1 MEAVRLFAFALPG
14 YEIFMDGDAYAV
26 VARARVNATSTRG
39 VLS

>member
-26 VARARVNATSTRG
+26 VARARANATSTKG
-39 VLS
+39 ALS